1 MSVSFMLIFVFGTCI
16 SYIVD
21 ESNKRSEF
29 MDTSDAVSETIANN
43 PVSIILVIYSFGVI
57 QII

>member
-1 MSVSFMLIFVFGTCI
+1 
-16 SYIVD
+16 
-21 ESNKRSEF
+21 